1 MSNSKKMSQIQQ
13 KFGGGKELTKISN
26 KMDKLIYKLVSD
38 LKSKLEKEFKV
49 NILHEKDI
57 KLKYVVEKLRKNF
70 PKENWNY
77 KFDKSSMRPDGGIL
91 FIIDREKNKYPI
103 LIAEQKKQGT
113 NDEIIATKGR
123 KQASGN
129 AIERMGKNVIG
140 FRTWL
145 KNESI
150 FPYVCFGYGWDFN
163 EKSSII
169 DRIITIA
176 EFGKL
181 NETNLYNTEFT
192 KRGSF
197 YFKEH
202 PLNKNEIFNIM
213 YDIAKRSIQY
223 YFSKYS
229 DKIFVIKYIGSD

>member
-1 MSNSKKMSQIQQ
+1 MSSSKKMSQIQQ
-13 KFGGGKELTKISN
+13 KLGGGRKLTEISN
-26 KMDKLIYKLVSD
+26 KMDKLIYGLVSD
-38 LKSKLEKEFKV
+38 LKVKLKNEFKIK
-49 NILHEKDI
+49 ILHEKNI
-57 KLKYVVEKLRKNF
+57 KLKYIVEGLRKKF
-70 PKENWNY
+70 PKEKWNY
-77 KFDKSSMRPDGGIL
+77 KFDTSSMKPDGGIL
-91 FIIDREKNKYPI
+91 FVIDNQDNKYPI

-113 NDEIIATKGR
+113 NNEIIATKGK

-150 FPYVCFGYGWDFN
+150 FPYVCFGYGWDFHEN
-163 EKSSII
+163 SSIL

-176 EFGKL
+176 EFGEL
-181 NETNLYNTEFT
+181 NKTNLYNTDFT

-202 PLNKNEIFNIM
+202 PLEKNKIFNVM
-213 YDIAKRSIQY
+213 YDIAKRSILY
-223 YFSKYS
+223 YFSKYG
-229 DKIFVIKYIGSD
+229 DKNFVH